1 MEPIKLSQAQLLNF
15 LKEVGVGAVEIVED
29 DVQDLDYNPL
39 LEVVDNTRGSILKP
53 RWESEVKQQFEKA
66 AHGNALGS
74 VVTAIARETGIDRK
88 TIEEAGTYPA
98 MIKLLTEHNKNAKK
112 GDEVDITKV
121 LEEAL
126 SARDEEWKEKLI
138 PVEKERDEWK
148 GKYTKRERIEA
159 LQGEF
164 KELPFSEKIAK
175 DIAATD
181 FDNYLDSQYDREVR
195 DGKIVLF
202 EKGTQIPAMKGSQ
215 VVKIQ
220 DVARE
225 FGKPRNWFVES
236 MAEKSAVK
244 ETNARANG
252 HQYVQPQENPNLTI
266 ADKLKAGTQKAAE
279 QAGIVLPQ

>member
-1 MEPIKLSQAQLLNF
+1 MEPIKLSQTQLLNF
-15 LKEVGVGAVEIVED
+15 LKEVGVEAVEIVED
-29 DVQDLDYNPL
+29 DVQELDYNPL
-39 LEVVDNTRGSILKP
+39 LEVVDKTRGSILKP
-53 RWESEVKQQFEKA
+53 RWETEVKQQFERA

-74 VVTAIARETGIDRK
+74 VVTAIARETGMDRK
-88 TIEEAGTYPA
+88 TIEAAETYPA
-98 MIKLLTEHNKNAKK
+98 MIKLLNEHNKTAKK
-112 GDEVDITKV
+112 GDEVDVTKV
-121 LEEAL
+121 LEDAL
-126 SARDEEWKEKLI
+126 AARDSEWQERVTPI
-138 PVEKERDEWK
+138 EKERDEWK

-159 LQGEF
+159 LQTEF
-164 KELPFSEKIAK
+164 KDLPFSEKIAK

-181 FDNYLDSQYDREVR
+181 FDNYLDSQYDREVKE
-195 DGKIVLF
+195 GKTVLY

-252 HQYVQPQENPNLTI
+252 QNYVQQQENPNLTI
-266 ADKLKAGTQKAAE
+266 ADKLRAGTQKAAE